1 MSPKGTIN
9 TIAVEDAV
17 NMLSAAEYGIH
28 CLIVYPDLT
37 TLREF
42 YSHYIQRQ
50 VEVRNEAVKMASFY
64 ETLDSVRRTLSG
76 VHGSMDVGRL
86 ERERTLAIVDSLN
99 EYFADGEYAKFDLD
113 DYKRMIGDAKAL
125 GKSGCSVLDDTGAF
139 PYEGRTRD
147 LVEYEMFMPSRFD
160 VDMKGICLYHQ
171 QDFNRLAAEQ
181 KKKLAEHHGMAMRIV
196 QRK

>member
-1 MSPKGTIN
+1 MSPKGIISTM
-9 TIAVEDAV
+9 AVEDAV

-42 YSHYIQRQ
+42 YSHYIHKQ

-64 ETLDSVRRTLSG
+64 ETLDSVRRTLSK
-76 VHGSMDVGRL
+76 VHPSMDVGRL
-86 ERERTLAIVDSLN
+86 ERERTLSIVDSLN
-99 EYFADGEYAKFDLD
+99 EYFADGEYVKFDFD
-113 DYKRMIGDAKAL
+113 AYKTMIGKAKTL
-125 GKSGCSVLDDTGAF
+125 GKSGCSVLGDTGAF
-139 PYEGRTRD
+139 PYQGRTHD
-147 LVEYEMFMPSRFD
+147 LVEHEMFIPSTFD

-171 QDFNRLAAEQ
+171 QDLNRLEAEQ
-181 KKKLAEHHGMAMRIV
+181 KKKLVEHHGMAIRIV

>member
-99 EYFADGEYAKFDLD
+99 EYFADGECAKFDLD

-125 GKSGCSVLDDTGAF
+125 GKSGCSVLGDTEHSPTKAVL
-139 PYEGRTRD
+139 ETLWNMR
-147 LVEYEMFMPSRFD
+147 
-160 VDMKGICLYHQ
+160 CLCHPG
-171 QDFNRLAAEQ
+171 L
-181 KKKLAEHHGMAMRIV
+181 MWT
-196 QRK
+196 